1 LSPDAQLTT
10 SRIFRFYYPLAL
22 SWLFMSIESPIS
34 IGLISRL
41 PNAEVDTAAFL
52 VLMGLALW
60 IESPVIDLL
69 ATSTTLCRNRQSF
82 AVLSRFALWLMGWC
96 TFAHALVSLTPLYG
110 FVTARV
116 LSVPVEV
123 AEALHRPLAI
133 MIPWS
138 ACIGWRRYRQGIL
151 IRSGRTRLV
160 GMGTAI
166 RMSTM
171 AVSGLLLYASGRLPG
186 VEVAAT
192 ALICSV
198 FAEALFVHAASKGP
212 ATELPESGS
221 DKPLATR
228 QLLKFHL
235 PLTATTM
242 LTLATLPI
250 VAAAVAKAHD
260 PVLQLA
266 AWQVTTTLVWM
277 HRTIV
282 FALPEAVI
290 ALYRGPESVARLR
303 RFCVAV
309 GITSSASLLLLWLT
323 RTDLLFFRYALG
335 ASERAASIAHFAV
348 GLCVAIPVVG
358 ALQSYARGM
367 LTVHHNTL
375 PRLAAVSFGMLALFA
390 SLGLGLSMGWPG
402 VAVAA
407 FAMSTALVAEWAVL
421 AAANVRS
428 LRKAHA

>member
-1 LSPDAQLTT
+1 
-10 SRIFRFYYPLAL
+10 
-22 SWLFMSIESPIS
+22 MSIESPIS

-41 PNAEVDTAAFL
+41 PNPEVNTAAFL
-52 VLMGLALW
+52 VLMGVALW

-69 ATSTTLCRNRQSF
+69 ATSTTLCRDRQSF
-82 AVLSRFALWLMGWC
+82 AVLSRFALWLMVWC
-96 TFAHALVSLTPLYG
+96 SVAHAAVSLTPLYD
-110 FVTARV
+110 FVTTRL
-116 LSVPVEV
+116 LSLPVEV
-123 AEALHRPLAI
+123 SAALHRPLAI

-151 IRSGRTRLV
+151 IRAAKTRLV
-160 GMGTAI
+160 GIGTAI

-171 AVSGLLLYASGRLPG
+171 AVSGLALYSTGRLTG

-192 ALICSV
+192 SLICSV
-198 FAEALFVHAASKGP
+198 LAEALFVHAASKKP
-212 ATELPESGS
+212 ANDLAATAPAE
-221 DKPLATR
+221 PLAFPR
-228 QLLKFHL
+228 LLKFHL

-290 ALYRGPESVARLR
+290 ALFRGPESITKLR
-303 RFCVAV
+303 SFCMGV
-309 GITSSASLLLLWLT
+309 GIASSGSLVLLWLT
-323 RTDLLFFRYALG
+323 RADLLFFKVALG

-367 LTVHHNTL
+367 LTVHHNTM
-375 PRLAAVSFGMLALFA
+375 PRLAAVCAGMAVLFA
-390 SLGLGLSMGWPG
+390 ALGLGLRLAWPG
-402 VAVAA
+402 VALAA
-407 FAMSTALVAEWAVL
+407 FAMTTALVAEWAVL
-421 AAANVRS
+421 ASANVRS
-428 LRKAHA
+428 LRKAVS